1 VTDERVMLSARVP
14 AELKRMV
21 DADRRNN
28 QEVLEA
34 ALWREFGGK
43 KKGLIETQIDRKA
56 EQLDSITSE
65 RDELDSEAS
74 RLRTELEALRQRLD
88 EVEETDSYEDSLRS
102 LLEGIEN
109 GGGHIWPDHND
120 VGELANMSGQ
130 SPGDVIEDARRL
142 AASEDMD
149 IYTTQFV
156 RAADAQYV
164 EKARIGEAYTDE

>member
-1 VTDERVMLSARVP
+1 MSDAVERLVAEIP
-14 AELKRMV
+14 PELKRMV
-21 DADRRNN
+21 DADRRTNR
-28 QEVLEA
+28 EVVEA

-56 EQLDSITSE
+56 EQLESITSE

-74 RLRTELEALRQRLD
+74 RLRSELEALRQRLD
-88 EVEETDSYEDSLRS
+88 EAEASDSYEDSLRS
-102 LLEGIEN
+102 LLEKIESD
-109 GGGHIWPDHND
+109 GSHIWPDHNE

-130 SPGDVIEDARRL
+130 PPADVIADARRI
-142 AASEDMD
+142 AAHAEMD

-164 EKARIGEAYTDE
+164 ERERISEAYADE